1 MCKDDNRKHLQYFH
15 NIEEMEWAIE
25 LALSYNKPVAATM
38 CIGPGGDG
46 KVGVPRVTCHVSRH
60 VCQNTSPGECAAR
73 MARAGARL
81 LGVNCLFDPFLC
93 LDTLSQMR
101 AGLEAA
107 GGCGHVSRVT
117 CHCPLSRHHRRASD
131 GPASGLQDP

>member
-1 MCKDDNRKHLQYFH
+1 M
-15 NIEEMEWAIE
+15 
-25 LALSYNKPVAATM
+25 
-38 CIGPGGDG
+38 
-46 KVGVPRVTCHVSRH
+46 
-60 VCQNTSPGECAAR
+60 R

-117 CHCPLSRHHRRASD
+117 VPCPGITGVHLMAQPLGYRTPDVGRY
-131 GPASGLQDP
+131 GWVTLPEFPYGE